1 MGEKRREKHDLLL
14 LLSLL
19 GSPPRGLLLTV
30 RLARSL
36 LLHRRHAHPLLRG
49 LLLFP
54 LLGGH
59 ASSTHVALAHATQ
72 AAQVLAVHAV
82 RVLVQQPL
90 RLLDAV
96 AVQLRTL
103 VVVCMVLALRHL
115 PRLETRN
122 KTKTEK
128 KVTRI
133 KKKSIC
139 LFHLLCPFVSL
150 SLCLSAKVDS

>member
-59 ASSTHVALAHATQ
+59 ASSTHVALAHATE
-72 AAQVLAVHAV
+72 AAEVLTVHAV
-82 RVLVQQPL
+82 SVLVQQPL
-90 RLLDAV
+90 GLLDAV
-96 AVQLRTL
+96 AVQLRAL
-103 VVVCMVLALRHL
+103 VVVGMVLALRHFN
-115 PRLETRN
+115 RGGGKKQN
-122 KTKTEK
+122 KTNTK
-128 KVTRI
+128 KHKQKR
-133 KKKSIC
+133 
-139 LFHLLCPFVSL
+139 
-150 SLCLSAKVDS
+150 